1 MDLNMSISDMLKYR
15 EILAQKVEA
24 ARNSGNQKMLSAIL
38 KRIDAIDIL
47 IDAAFMHTAK
57 EAMPQIATL
66 IDVNMLDREALTF
79 VLGPNKSGLIPQH
92 GMLRLKFDDETE
104 EVSHEPTTL
113 KEEMAEILRKNFV
126 GRIPDAVKR
135 YRELTGCNQPDSIVW
150 MKIKDILSDKPLI
163 AGWDRSITA
172 KLINN
177 GPVVAFY
184 SIKKHLTDWSDM
196 DIAIVMN
203 DAAKRT
209 SKSIPEEKKSK
220 EMDTRTFGILDK
232 FPQGI
237 RDYLADEQ
245 TIDAIKTYAGLKEKS
260 QIGRHM
266 AELAKIVAPS
276 TRAKILTRKE
286 YIEKGY

>member
-1 MDLNMSISDMLKYR
+1 MSISDMLKYHD
-15 EILAQKVEA
+15 ILAQKVEV
-24 ARNSGNQKMLSAIL
+24 ARKSGKQKMLSAVL
-38 KRIDAIDIL
+38 ARIDAIEIL
-47 IDAAFMHTAK
+47 IDAAFMYTAK

-66 IDVNMLDREALTF
+66 IDVNMLDRDALSF
-79 VLGPNKSGLIPQH
+79 ILGPSKAGLIPQH
-92 GMLRLKFDDETE
+92 GMLTLKFDDEVE
-104 EVSHEPTTL
+104 EANHEPATL

-135 YRELTGCNQPDSIVW
+135 YRELTGCKEPDSIIW

-184 SIKKHLTDWSDM
+184 AIKKHLSNWSDI
-196 DIAIVMN
+196 DVAIIMN

-220 EMDTRTFGILDK
+220 EMDTRTFKILDK
-232 FPQGI
+232 FPEGI

-245 TIDAIKTYAGLKEKS
+245 TIETIKTYVGLEEKS